1 MKMSLKIFDCE
12 RKNIHKDELFEHV
25 DKSSWPK
32 YTSSIN
38 TYLSGFELK
47 SIDLMVNH
55 KMNKRI
61 GIFNNGILIYQRNRL
76 IKRFD
81 C

>member
-1 MKMSLKIFDCE
+1 MKMSLKIFDYE

-32 YTSSIN
+32 YISSIN

-61 GIFNNGILIYQRNRL
+61 GIFNNGVLIYQRNRL